1 MGIDP
6 MLRLSQSRVLPL
18 HHNHHKLERISKFEL
33 ELQPWQGR
41 VLTVKHHIRKEWSG
55 VRESNSQQQIGNL

>member
-18 HHNHHKLERISKFEL
+18 HHNHHMERISKFEL

-41 VLTVKHHIRKEWSG
+41 VLTVKHHIRKNGAE
-55 VRESNSQQQIGNL
+55 